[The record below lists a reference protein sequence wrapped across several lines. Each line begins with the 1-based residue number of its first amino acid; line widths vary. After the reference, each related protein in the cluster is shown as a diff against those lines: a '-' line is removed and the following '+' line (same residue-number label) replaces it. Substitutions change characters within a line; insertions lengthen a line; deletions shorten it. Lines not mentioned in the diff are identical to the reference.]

1 MGAKLH
7 THAARLLSCSLVL
20 VGLASATGCRQ
31 DPAFMEQARGLTD
44 EEIRE
49 RAPQDGAD
57 SEGKT
62 QDSSGDEPT
71 GTNNIKVV
79 INNTN
84 VIKDDADKESKIA
97 PGTTPGGGGGG
108 ETGHNPDDE
117 VVVVVPPAPTPTTP
131 PGGGGSN
138 PPDGGGG
145 GSGNENIPKA
155 GAVVTT
161 EIQTKQAKADI
172 LWVVDNSGSMEW
184 AQSQLASRFT
194 AYANKLQDMQVDFQ
208 LGVTSTEMCNIN
220 WSNGDPAPDEFCP
233 VGYDIVRG
241 EKVNNVMVGPLRGE
255 LIGDSWTGKKF
266 LLPGANF
273 VSSFGRLAK
282 MGVNGSSV
290 EHGLTAA
297 KFAIQ
302 KALGNG
308 VNKGF
313 LRNDAF
319 LSVVVLSD
327 EEDDGIQFSCEDAW
341 GRTSLTAGGV
351 KDATKCKAGGSSPYV
366 DAFGMTPYAFTKKAN
381 GLAYTNY
388 KFTAD
393 NFVSFLND
401 TTIKGP
407 GKFRVSAITGMK
419 KANGSIDCS
428 FSGGPMEAGTNYI
441 KAAQLTGGV
450 AANICANDWTSVL
463 ADIGQNTAQLSSQI
477 ALPVGKIPF
486 PGTLEVYV
494 GGVKQAE
501 SKYVLNEAGNYVEFL
516 NPLKAGTTVKVV
528 YRETIF

>member
-7 THAARLLSCSLVL
+7 THATRLLSCSLVL

-44 EEIRE
+44 EEV
-49 RAPQDGAD
+49 RARSPQDGAD

-62 QDSSGDEPT
+62 RDSTSDEPT
-71 GTNNIKVV
+71 GQNNIKVV
-79 INNTN
+79 INNINT
-84 VIKDDADKESKIA
+84 IKHGDDTQTTIPA
-97 PGTTPGGGGGG
+97 GTTPGGGGS
-108 ETGHNPDDE
+108 EENNPDDE
-117 VVVVVPPAPTPTTP
+117 VVLVNPPTTP
-131 PGGGGSN
+131 ANPPGG
-138 PPDGGGG
+138 DGGG
-145 GSGNENIPKA
+145 GSGNENVPKA
-155 GAVVTT
+155 GPVVTT
-161 EIQTKQAKADI
+161 EIQTKQAKVDI
-172 LWVVDNSGSMEW
+172 LWVVDNSGSMDW
-184 AQSQLASRFT
+184 AQSQLTSRFT
-194 AYANKLQDMQVDFQ
+194 AYANKLQDMNVDFQ

-255 LIGDSWTGKKF
+255 LIGDSWTGKKI
-266 LLPGANF
+266 LLPGPNF

-282 MGVNGSSV
+282 MGINGSAV

-302 KALGNG
+302 KAMNNG

-313 LRNDAF
+313 VRSDAF

-351 KDATKCKAGGSSPYV
+351 KDSTKCKSGGSSPYV
-366 DAFGMTPYAFTKKAN
+366 DAFGMIPYAFTKKAN
-381 GLAYTNY
+381 GLPYTNY

-401 TTIKGP
+401 TAVKGP

-419 KANGSIDCS
+419 KANGTIDCS
-428 FSGGPMEAGTNYI
+428 FSGGPLEAGTNYI

-450 AANICANDWTSVL
+450 AANICSNDWTSVL

-477 ALPVGKIPF
+477 ALPAGKIPF
-486 PGTLEVYV
+486 PGTLEVFV

-501 SKYVLNEAGNYVEFL
+501 SKYVFNEAGNYVEFL
-516 NPLKAGTTVKVV
+516 NPLNAGTQVKVV

>member
-44 EEIRE
+44 EEM
-49 RAPQDGAD
+49 RARTAQDGSDA
-57 SEGKT
+57 EGKT
-62 QDSSGDEPT
+62 RDSTGDEPSIPDD
-71 GTNNIKVV
+71 IKVV

-84 VIKDDADKESKIA
+84 VIKHGDGTESKV
-97 PGTTPGGGGGG
+97 PEGTTPGGGGGNEG
-108 ETGHNPDDE
+108 GGGVE
-117 VVVVVPPAPTPTTP
+117 VVVVPATNP
-131 PGGGGSN
+131 PGGGGN
-138 PPDGGGG
+138 PADPGGGG
-145 GSGNENIPKA
+145 GGGNENIPKA
-155 GAVVTT
+155 GPVVTT

-184 AQSQLASRFT
+184 AQSQLTSRFN

-220 WSNGDPAPDEFCP
+220 WTNGDPAPDEFCP
-233 VGYDIVRG
+233 VGYDIMRG
-241 EKVNNVMVGPLRGE
+241 EKVNGVMVGPLRGE

-266 LLPGANF
+266 LLPGSNF
-273 VSSFGRLAK
+273 VNSFARLAK
-282 MGVNGSSV
+282 MGTMGSAV

-297 KFAIQ
+297 KFAVQ
-302 KALGNG
+302 KSMNNG

-319 LSVVVLSD
+319 LSIVVLSD

-341 GRTSLTAGGV
+341 GRTSLDATGK
-351 KDATKCKAGGSSPYV
+351 KDLTKCKAGGTSPYV
-366 DAFGMTPYAFTKKAN
+366 DAFGMIPYAITKKSN
-381 GLAYTNY
+381 GLNYTNY

-401 TTIKGP
+401 PTVKGP
-407 GKFRVSAITGMK
+407 GKFRVSAITSMK
-419 KANGSIDCS
+419 KADGSIDCS
-428 FSGGPMEAGTNYI
+428 FSDGPREAGTNYI

-450 AANICANDWTSVL
+450 AANICSTDWTSVL

-477 ALPVGKIPF
+477 ALPAGKIPF
-486 PGTLEVYV
+486 PGTLEVFV

-501 SKYVLNEAGNYVEFL
+501 SKFIYNEAGNYVEFL
-516 NPLKAGTTVKVV
+516 NPLKAGTQVKVV